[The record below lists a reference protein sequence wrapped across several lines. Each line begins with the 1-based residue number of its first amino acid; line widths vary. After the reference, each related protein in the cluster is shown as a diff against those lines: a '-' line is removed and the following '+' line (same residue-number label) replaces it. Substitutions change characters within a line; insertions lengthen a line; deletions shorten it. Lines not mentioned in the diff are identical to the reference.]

1 MHSNCALTY
10 AEKETR
16 CNYQQTT
23 NYHQLHMAISPL
35 GWKIK
40 NILVSDL
47 FLFFV
52 CVCVSS
58 FPHTNDVFILEGFQ
72 SHQITMALPLI
83 RHNRTLAGG
92 ERRRKSREN
101 TFCIIW

>member
-40 NILVSDL
+40 IIFVSDL

-52 CVCVSS
+52 CVCVSLPFLTLMMFLS
-58 FPHTNDVFILEGFQ
+58 WRDFNHTKLLWPC
-72 SHQITMALPLI
+72 H
-83 RHNRTLAGG
+83 
-92 ERRRKSREN
+92 
-101 TFCIIW
+101 